1 MMTNNVS
8 FPAERE
14 ARREG
19 PARLARLVFRFCRG
33 ATRRVRASAA
43 RRRREI
49 ITSASAHR
57 TVSRLAGAILGLAS
71 LAFLYLPAHAQ
82 ELVSGLSTDLIQ
94 ITSNF
99 NGTDI
104 VMFGALEDQPPANA
118 NKDEDLVIV
127 IRGPP
132 VDMTVRRK
140 QRVWG
145 VWINRDQVQL
155 SGMPGYYFLAST
167 RPLDDIATL
176 TTLQRF
182 RLGTENLPATVS
194 GAPADQAASFRAAAV
209 RDLKR
214 DHLYW
219 ESPTGIDFLSRTLFR
234 AQIPIPAAVPP
245 GEYRAEVYLFRGGTV
260 VSAQSSPLFV
270 DKSGFERQVY
280 NFAYQAAFAY
290 GAATIAMALGFGY
303 AGFILFRRRA

>member
-1 MMTNNVS
+1 MTERNAQILKRKWAPILFALLFGVCTGS
-8 FPAERE
+8 ARAE
-14 ARREG
+14 
-19 PARLARLVFRFCRG
+19 
-33 ATRRVRASAA
+33 
-43 RRRREI
+43 
-49 ITSASAHR
+49 
-57 TVSRLAGAILGLAS
+57 
-71 LAFLYLPAHAQ
+71 

-104 VMFGALEDQPPANA
+104 VLFGAIEATGGEATA
-118 NKDEDLVIV
+118 NKDQDLVIA

-140 QRVWG
+140 DRILG
-145 VWINRDQVQL
+145 VWINREEVQL
-155 SGMPGYYFLAST
+155 SGLPGYYFLAST
-167 RPLDDIATL
+167 RPLDDIASL
-176 TTLQRF
+176 ATLQRF
-182 RLGTENLPATVS
+182 RLGTSNLEATVH
-194 GAPADQAASFRAAAV
+194 GAATPDQAAAFRAAAV

-219 ESPTGIDFLSRTLFR
+219 ESPTGIEFLSRTLFR

-245 GEYRAEVYLFRGGTV
+245 GEYRAEVFLFRGGMV

-280 NFAYQAAFAY
+280 NYAYQTSFAY
-290 GAATIAMALGFGY
+290 GFVAVMMALGFGW
-303 AGFILFRRRA
+303 AGFAVFRRR

>member
-1 MMTNNVS
+1 M
-8 FPAERE
+8 
-14 ARREG
+14 
-19 PARLARLVFRFCRG
+19 G
-33 ATRRVRASAA
+33 ALIATFA
-43 RRRREI
+43 
-49 ITSASAHR
+49 
-57 TVSRLAGAILGLAS
+57 LMCGGADG
-71 LAFLYLPAHAQ
+71 Q
-82 ELVSGLSTDLIQ
+82 ELASGLSTDLIQ

-104 VMFGALEDQPPANA
+104 VLFGAIETMPEAAP
-118 NKDEDLVIV
+118 NKDQDLVIV
-127 IRGPP
+127 IRGPA

-140 QRVWG
+140 ERVFG
-145 VWINRDQVQL
+145 IWINREEVQL

-176 TTLQRF
+176 PNLQRF
-182 RLGTENLPATVS
+182 RLGTANLDATVH
-194 GAPADQAASFRAAAV
+194 GAVSPEDAIAFRAAAV

-219 ESPTGIDFLSRTLFR
+219 ESPTGIEFLSRTLFR

-245 GEYRAEVYLFRGGTV
+245 GEYRAEVFLFRGGIV

-280 NFAYQAAFAY
+280 NYAYQASFAY
-290 GAATIAMALGFGY
+290 GFVTVLMALGFGY
-303 AGFILFRRRA
+303 TGFVVFRRRV

>member
-1 MMTNNVS
+1 MTKNSFS
-8 FPAERE
+8 FPAKV
-14 ARREG
+14 RRPDGKGTHPGRVSG
-19 PARLARLVFRFCRG
+19 PKKGYLHFG
-33 ATRRVRASAA
+33 NSRVGQRAQLLL
-43 RRRREI
+43 I
-49 ITSASAHR
+49 F
-57 TVSRLAGAILGLAS
+57 GLLLFS
-71 LAFLYLPAHAQ
+71 PPAHAQ

-104 VMFGALEDQPPANA
+104 VMFGALEDQPPATA
-118 NKDEDLVIV
+118 NKDVDLVIV

-140 QRVWG
+140 QRLFG

-167 RPLDDIATL
+167 RPIDDIATL

-182 RLGTENLPATVS
+182 RLGTESLQATVQ
-194 GAPADQAASFRAAAV
+194 GAPPDQVAAFKAAAV

-280 NFAYQAAFAY
+280 NFAYQASFAY

-303 AGFILFRRRA
+303 AGFVVFRRRA